1 MLDKFIMNTILEDK
15 FTVTDINKDGKFFKK
30 GIFLYKVSRIE
41 AKSEI
46 YEIEMTLDINSEI
59 Y

>member
-1 MLDKFIMNTILEDK
+1 MNTVLEDK
-15 FTVTDINKDGKFFKK
+15 FTVSSINKDGKFFKK
-30 GIFLYKVSRIE
+30 GLLLKLVSRIE

-46 YEIEMTLDINSEI
+46 YEVEITLDINSEI

>member
-1 MLDKFIMNTILEDK
+1 MNTILEDK
-15 FTVTDINKDGKFFKK
+15 FTVNDINKDGKFFKK